1 MAEIII
7 SGINEFDDG
16 MKRNILRM
24 DTAARNIVQ
33 KGGLVIERKA
43 KEGFIPRPS
52 GSKRV
57 VKNGPNKGRIYYAGA
72 PKYPANPPKPTQ
84 RTGNLRNSTRFQ
96 GIKQMGIGR
105 WMSQTGPTV
114 QYAPFVEYGTSH
126 AREFPYM
133 RTAVKDSNEEINR
146 IAQEE
151 WRLAQE

>member
-7 SGINEFDDG
+7 SGINEFENE

-43 KEGFIPRPS
+43 KEGFNPRPS
-52 GSKRV
+52 GSQRTSKS
-57 VKNGPNKGRIYYAGA
+57 GRTYYQGA
-72 PKYPANPPKPTQ
+72 PKYPATPPKPTQ

>member
-1 MAEIII
+1 MASEIII
-7 SGINEFDDG
+7 SGENEFENE

-33 KGGLVIERKA
+33 KGGFVIERKA

-52 GSKRV
+52 GSQRTAKSGRV
-57 VKNGPNKGRIYYAGA
+57 YYQGA

-84 RTGNLRNSTRFQ
+84 RTGNLRNSTKLQ

-126 AREFPYM
+126 SREFPYM
-133 RTAVKDSNEEINR
+133 QTAVKDSNEEINR

>member
-1 MAEIII
+1 MASEIII
-7 SGINEFDDG
+7 SGINEFENE

-43 KEGFIPRPS
+43 KEGFNPRPS
-52 GSKRV
+52 GSQRTSKS
-57 VKNGPNKGRIYYAGA
+57 GRTYYQGA
-72 PKYPANPPKPTQ
+72 PKYPATPPKPTQ

>member
-1 MAEIII
+1 
-7 SGINEFDDG
+7 
-16 MKRNILRM
+16 M

-43 KEGFIPRPS
+43 KEGFNPRPS
-52 GSKRV
+52 GSQRTSKS
-57 VKNGPNKGRIYYAGA
+57 GRTYYQGA
-72 PKYPANPPKPTQ
+72 PKYPATPPKPTQ

>member
-7 SGINEFDDG
+7 SGVNEFDDG
-16 MKRNILRM
+16 IKRNILRM

-33 KGGLVIERKA
+33 KGGFVIERKA
-43 KEGFIPRPS
+43 KEGFNPRPS
-52 GSKRV
+52 GSQRTSKSGRV
-57 VKNGPNKGRIYYAGA
+57 YYQGA
-72 PKYPANPPKPTQ
+72 PKYPAKPPKPTQ
-84 RTGNLRNSTRFQ
+84 RSGNLRNSTKLQ
-96 GIKQMGIGR
+96 GIKQVSIGR

-114 QYAPFVEYGTSH
+114 QYAPFVEYGTGH

>member
-7 SGINEFDDG
+7 SGINEFENE

-33 KGGLVIERKA
+33 KGGFVIERKA
-43 KEGFIPRPS
+43 KEGFNPRPS
-52 GSKRV
+52 GSQRTSKS
-57 VKNGPNKGRIYYAGA
+57 GRTYYQGA
-72 PKYPANPPKPTQ
+72 PKYPATPPKPTQ

>member
-7 SGINEFDDG
+7 SGINEFENE

-43 KEGFIPRPS
+43 KEGFNPRPS
-52 GSKRV
+52 GSQRTSKS
-57 VKNGPNKGRIYYAGA
+57 GRTYYQGA
-72 PKYPANPPKPTQ
+72 PKYPATPPKPTQ
-84 RTGNLRNSTRFQ
+84 RSGNLRNSTRFQ

>member
-7 SGINEFDDG
+7 SGINEFENE

-43 KEGFIPRPS
+43 KEGFNPRPS
-52 GSKRV
+52 GSQRTSKS
-57 VKNGPNKGRIYYAGA
+57 GRTYYQGA
-72 PKYPANPPKPTQ
+72 PKYPATPPKPTQ

-133 RTAVKDSNEEINR
+133 RTAVKDSNEEIKR